1 LKNKRTVYVEGA
13 KVKKKLLIFLSY
25 SRKNTKKANSLK
37 ELLEEQGFTVLMDS
51 EYIRAGK
58 LWRSQ
63 IIDGIENCDVH
74 VILLTKHS
82 MTSDNVRREL
92 DIARDKNKPILPIS
106 YKLKKTE
113 LSKEME
119 YQLIGLQQ
127 IRYEK
132 FAASNNLK
140 KLVLE
145 LLSPPKTRT
154 MHAMDYSNIPRLVH
168 DENNERIYLLKNEIS
183 VGRGPDVDIDLSP
196 WDPNHYVSR
205 KHAVISYD
213 GGKWTVKREEKVQNP
228 TQVNSVQ
235 VDCETGLEL
244 KEGVKVEFAG
254 ISFHYHQKD

>member
-1 LKNKRTVYVEGA
+1 
-13 KVKKKLLIFLSY
+13 VKKKLLIFLSY

-127 IRYEK
+127 VT
-132 FAASNNLK
+132 NLRQSRRLGNVNRSK
-140 KLVLE
+140 
-145 LLSPPKTRT
+145 
-154 MHAMDYSNIPRLVH
+154 RLVH
-168 DENNERIYLLKNEIS
+168 WPPQRWRRFYLNNCS
-183 VGRGPDVDIDLSP
+183 
-196 WDPNHYVSR
+196 
-205 KHAVISYD
+205 
-213 GGKWTVKREEKVQNP
+213 
-228 TQVNSVQ
+228 
-235 VDCETGLEL
+235 
-244 KEGVKVEFAG
+244 
-254 ISFHYHQKD
+254 